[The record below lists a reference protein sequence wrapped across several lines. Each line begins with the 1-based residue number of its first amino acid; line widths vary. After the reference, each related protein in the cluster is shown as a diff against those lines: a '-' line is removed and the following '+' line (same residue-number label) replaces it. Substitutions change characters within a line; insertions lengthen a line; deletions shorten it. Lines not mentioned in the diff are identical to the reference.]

1 MSVSVC
7 IPTYNQ
13 SHYLEL
19 AVRSAYNQTLKPDEI
34 IVSND
39 CSTDDTKAVL
49 EKLQNEIPTLKVIN
63 QPINLG
69 IAKNVDACLRA
80 ASGDYIIR
88 LDSDDLLQPRY
99 TETLVRQMELYP
111 EAGYG
116 HAAVQEI
123 DQYGNKTRIRNL
135 MRVSGYQSGED
146 ALKLAIKGYKVAANI
161 ILFRRKAL
169 EKVNFVSCRA
179 NFAEDYYMVTAIS
192 AAGFGNIY
200 LNEVMSNYRVWSDNA
215 KVRQKR
221 KMDEIIGFNEVITD
235 VIEPS
240 FKNKNWNTAS
250 LKKMRENLAINHA
263 NCLGWDN
270 YNRAEK
276 EELLK
281 KILELSDSRKVKFM
295 VWIYMNKF
303 GLFISNYN
311 QLIFN
316 SKSMLK
322 RLIFLYRKN

>member
-13 SHYLEL
+13 SLYLEL

-39 CSTDDTKAVL
+39 CSTDDTKSVL
-49 EKLQNEIPTLKVIN
+49 DKLQKEIPTLKVIY
-63 QPINLG
+63 QPLNLG
-69 IAKNVDACLRA
+69 IAKNVDTCLRA
-80 ASGDYIIR
+80 ASSDYIIR
-88 LDSDDLLQPRY
+88 LDSDDLLKPRY
-99 TETLVRQMELYP
+99 AETLVRQMELFP
-111 EAGYG
+111 EAGYA

-161 ILFRRKAL
+161 ILFRRQAL
-169 EKVNFVSCRA
+169 EKVNFVSCKA
-179 NFAEDYYMVTAIS
+179 NFAEDYYMVTSIS
-192 AAGFGNIY
+192 VAGFGNIY
-200 LNEVMSNYRVWSDNA
+200 LNEILSNYRVWSDSA

-235 VIEPS
+235 VIEPA
-240 FKNKNWNTAS
+240 FKNKNWNIAS

-303 GLFISNYN
+303 GFFISNYN

-322 RLIFLYRKN
+322 RLIILYRKN